1 MSIEADL
8 KANIK
13 EFLDSAEEDF
23 AKGRYNSAVSSY
35 FKAIATLCDLKIYEI
50 KRVLPKNHS
59 ERFLFLKT
67 SFVEAYKIVS
77 NLFNE
82 YTKTYNLRLG
92 KKDALLF
99 KENVKKLREI
109 FEGKSQRA

>member
-1 MSIEADL
+1 MTIEGDL

-13 EFLDSAEEDF
+13 EFLESAEENL
-23 AKGRYNSAVSSY
+23 AKGRYNSAISSY
-35 FKAIATLCDLKIYEI
+35 FKAMATLCDFKIYESRRI
-50 KRVLPKNHS
+50 LPKNHS

-67 SFVEAYKIVS
+67 SFSEAYKIVS
-77 NLFNE
+77 ILFNE

-99 KENVKKLREI
+99 KENVKKLMQI
-109 FEGKSQRA
+109 FEKKA